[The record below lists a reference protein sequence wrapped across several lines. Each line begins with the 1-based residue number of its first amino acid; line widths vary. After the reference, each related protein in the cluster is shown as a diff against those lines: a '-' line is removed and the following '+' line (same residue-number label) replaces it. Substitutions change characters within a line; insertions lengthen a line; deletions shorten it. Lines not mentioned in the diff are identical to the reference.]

1 MMVGSVCDLDNIVMY
16 SVQRAH
22 GFATSSMIWSPG
34 RHLNNCS
41 LLMKTIFAILFVLN
55 LSWGAVALD
64 RISLDQRTQKL
75 LLKFDTLQAKPDK
88 CIPADVLAK
97 AKAIILLDRTKAG
110 FIFAYQGGRGLAM
123 VKDKKGKWSPLA
135 FVKADEASL
144 GFQIGGQ
151 QTFFVILFMNEDS
164 ARTLIADAAFE
175 FGGEARGTAGDNSA
189 GVEGKVE
196 DIQRAVMIYDDR
208 QGLFG
213 GAAVKGGAI
222 SPDQDANLVYYG
234 EPATMNEILFEK
246 KFKPTESATA
256 LSQKIDQ
263 YTRHGK

>member
-1 MMVGSVCDLDNIVMY
+1 
-16 SVQRAH
+16 
-22 GFATSSMIWSPG
+22 
-34 RHLNNCS
+34 
-41 LLMKTIFAILFVLN
+41 MKTLLAIFLLLN
-55 LSWGAVALD
+55 LPWSAVALD
-64 RISLDQRTQKL
+64 KLSLDQRTQKL
-75 LLKFDTLQAKPDK
+75 LLKFDNLQAKPDK
-88 CIPADVLAK
+88 CVPADVLAK
-97 AKAIILLDRTKAG
+97 AKAIVLLDRTKAG
-110 FIFAYQGGRGLAM
+110 FIFAYQGGGGLAI

-151 QTFFVILFMNEDS
+151 QTFFVILFMNDDS

-175 FGGEARGTAGDNSA
+175 FGGEARGTAGATSA

-222 SPDQDANLVYYG
+222 APDQDANLVYYG

-246 KFKPTESATA
+246 KFKPTESAVA
-256 LSQKIDQ
+256 LARKIDQ
-263 YTRHGK
+263 YATNGK